1 VPAEVV
7 QDVRTTDP
15 CGDLVLAL
23 PGEHREAE
31 NLFGDDERLVQ
42 TAEQAEELG
51 PFGEGVGAA
60 ALTEVTEPLVH
71 GVDVDRGSQA
81 DGREGAA
88 RADPCRHGSRVARF
102 TGTVGQVGLLAVVG
116 REGHRFEGSRG
127 LPGAVGATR
136 SGCAGAGVRKRPRDD
151 ERPAVP
157 ERDGPFGRGVDQ
169 EAEPMAA
176 AAATPM

>member
-1 VPAEVV
+1 MTSDSSRRPS
-7 QDVRTTDP
+7 R
-15 CGDLVLAL
+15 
-23 PGEHREAE
+23 R
-31 NLFGDDERLVQ
+31 RS
-42 TAEQAEELG
+42 LG

-60 ALTEVTEPLVH
+60 ALAEVTEPLVH

-88 RADPCRHGSRVARF
+88 RADSGRHGSRVARF
-102 TGTVGQVGLLAVVG
+102 TGTVGRVGLLAVVG

-136 SGCAGAGVRKRPRDD
+136 SGCAGAAVRACPRDD

-157 ERDGPFGRGVDQ
+157 ERDGPFGVVDQ
-169 EAEPMAA
+169 ELAPTAA
-176 AAATPM
+176 AAATPT